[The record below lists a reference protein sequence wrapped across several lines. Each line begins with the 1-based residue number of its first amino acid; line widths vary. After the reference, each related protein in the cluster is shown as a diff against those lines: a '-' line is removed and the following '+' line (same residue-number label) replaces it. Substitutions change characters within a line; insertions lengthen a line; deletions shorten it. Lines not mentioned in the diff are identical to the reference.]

1 MKSIRPMRSSLL
13 HLQTRPFGAAPITL
27 LVLAVFQSALPNSS
41 AGSADLDAAGGGL
54 PRPDAIYETN
64 YRSDTIEIFSLTGA
78 HLGGFDMP
86 EKPAGLAFDNA
97 GNLYVA
103 SDARNNYLILKIAP
117 DGSSSIFADS
127 GLSNPSALAFDR
139 AGNLYVANPRNNTI
153 EKFTPDGIG
162 TVFANQEDGLNLPV
176 GLAFDTAGNLYVSN
190 GSSGLTGIVL
200 KFTPAGVGSV
210 FADSGLAIPF
220 GLAFDSAGNLYV
232 ANSRSNTIEK
242 FSPTGEDLGVFAST
256 GMAGPLGLMFD
267 PAGNLYVANR
277 DNSTIEKF
285 SPTGVD
291 LGVFAHT
298 GGGPHFM
305 AMFRPSRLHFE
316 SEALGVQARSA
327 PYRILS
333 DPGASGDAFALLRA
347 TAPGDFVIYSVP
359 IVMPGTYDV
368 KVGIQTRNDR
378 GIFQLAIAGVN
389 QGTPQDE
396 YSPTIGYEVL
406 DLGTVTFTSAGD
418 EAFLFVVTGR
428 NPSSA
433 GYALAFDYID
443 LDLVP

>member
-1 MKSIRPMRSSLL
+1 MKSIRPLRSSLL
-13 HLQTRPFGAAPITL
+13 HLQTRLFGAAPVNL
-27 LVLAVFQSALPNSS
+27 LVLAVFQSAMPSIS
-41 AGSADLDAAGGGL
+41 AGSADLETPARL
-54 PRPDAIYETN
+54 PRPDTIYETN
-64 YRSDTIEIFSLTGA
+64 YRSDTVEIFSLTGA

-86 EKPAGLAFDNA
+86 EKPAGLAFDTA

-103 SDARNNYLILKIAP
+103 SDARNDYSILKFAP
-117 DGSSSIFADS
+117 DGSVSVFADS

-139 AGNLYVANPRNNTI
+139 AGNLFVANPRNNTI
-153 EKFTPDGIG
+153 RKFTPDGVG
-162 TVFANQEDGLNLPV
+162 TEFANEEDGLFLPV

-190 GSSGLTGIVL
+190 GSPGASGIVL
-200 KFTPAGVGSV
+200 KFTPDGVGSV
-210 FADSGLAIPF
+210 FADSGLQVPF

-232 ANSRSNTIEK
+232 ANSLSNTIEK
-242 FSPTGEDLGVFAST
+242 FSPTGQDLGVFAST

-285 SPTGVD
+285 SSTGED

-298 GGGPHFM
+298 GGGPHFL
-305 AMFRPSRLHFE
+305 AMFRPTHLHFE
-316 SEALGVQARSA
+316 SEALRVQARSA
-327 PYRILS
+327 AYQILS
-333 DPGASGDAFALLRA
+333 DPQASGGAYALLNA
-347 TAPGDFVIYSVP
+347 TVPGDFVTYSVP
-359 IVMPGTYDV
+359 IVTAGTYNV
-368 KVGIQTRNDR
+368 KVGIQTRNDK

-396 YSPTIGYEVL
+396 YSLTVGYEVR

-418 EAFLFVVTGR
+418 EAFQFVVTGR
-428 NPSSA
+428 NPSSG

>member
-1 MKSIRPMRSSLL
+1 
-13 HLQTRPFGAAPITL
+13 
-27 LVLAVFQSALPNSS
+27 
-41 AGSADLDAAGGGL
+41 
-54 PRPDAIYETN
+54 
-64 YRSDTIEIFSLTGA
+64 
-78 HLGGFDMP
+78 MP
-86 EKPAGLAFDNA
+86 EKPAGLAFDTA

-103 SDARNNYLILKIAP
+103 SDARNDYSILKFAP
-117 DGSSSIFADS
+117 DGSVSVFADS

-139 AGNLYVANPRNNTI
+139 AGNLFVANPRNNTI
-153 EKFTPDGIG
+153 RKFTPDGVG
-162 TVFANQEDGLNLPV
+162 TIFADVEDGLRLPV

-190 GSSGLTGIVL
+190 GSPGASGIVL
-200 KFTPAGVGSV
+200 KFTPDGVGSV

-232 ANSRSNTIEK
+232 ANSLSNTIEK

-267 PAGNLYVANR
+267 GDGNLYVANR

-285 SPTGVD
+285 SSTGED

-298 GGGPHFM
+298 GGGPHFL
-305 AMFRPSRLHFE
+305 AMFRPSHLHFE
-316 SEALGVQARSA
+316 SEALRVQARSA
-327 PYRILS
+327 PYNILS
-333 DPGASGDAFALLRA
+333 DPGASGDAYALLKA
-347 TAPGDFVIYSVP
+347 TVPDDLVIYTVP
-359 IVMPGTYDV
+359 IVTAGTYDV

-389 QGTPQDE
+389 QGPPQDE
-396 YSPTIGYEVL
+396 YSVTSGYEVR

-418 EAFLFVVTGR
+418 EAFLFLVAGR
-428 NPSSA
+428 NPSSG
-433 GYALAFDYID
+433 GYGLAFDYID